1 MKLAK
6 YVARSAG
13 VLCALGL
20 AVLAAP
26 ALAQNKMVFKS
37 LADLDT
43 CASKNAYDTG
53 VCLEPL
59 HAYAKAHPKEL
70 FAIGK
75 RARLQFKHWVAL
87 EFFEPALGKS
97 PSAAQCA
104 DEDVGLAVI
113 SGLATPT
120 GDAPQTAALRV
131 FSGACFAALR
141 PAIEKEVV
149 ASKGAGYIARH
160 ACPVLAAKGASL
172 PACEP
177 KPEVAAPP
185 AKPDVLPV
193 VDLATAKFALI
204 KVFVGSEG
212 VRMTMADIP
221 AVPGAFAIRVDGVRG
236 DFNGK
241 TQVHQQT
248 PGGTGFDYW
257 TLMEGKRWTTL
268 VERGGSFKNYQL
280 YVPGTRDGIPV
291 SYSDRDSK
299 AASEATLRK

>member
-1 MKLAK
+1 MKFSKYLARCTG
-6 YVARSAG
+6 VVFAAG
-13 VLCALGL
+13 LTA
-20 AVLAAP
+20 LAAP

-43 CASKNAYDTG
+43 CASRNAYDTG

-59 HAYAKAHPKEL
+59 QAYAKAHPKEL

-75 RARLQFKHWVAL
+75 RARLQFRHWVAL
-87 EFFEPALGKS
+87 QFFEPALGKS

-104 DEDVGLAVI
+104 DEDVAMAVI

-120 GDAPQTAALRV
+120 GDTPQTAALRV

-141 PAIEKEVV
+141 PAIEKELVG
-149 ASKGAGYIARH
+149 SRGAGYVSRH
-160 ACPVLAAKGASL
+160 ACPVLAAKGVAL

-204 KVFVGSEG
+204 KVFAGSEG
-212 VRMTMADIP
+212 VRMTLADIP

-257 TLMEGKRWTTL
+257 TMIDGKRWTTL
-268 VERGGSFKNYQL
+268 TERGGSFKNYQL
-280 YVPGTRDGIPV
+280 FVPGTRDGIPV

-299 AASEATLRK
+299 SASDAALRK